1 MFEESIKYLNMP
13 LNLDESQNRAH
24 YYKAECLRS
33 LGDFHD
39 ALQCYE
45 DCLKITK
52 ENTDSFVGKIQCL
65 EELKEYEQALECT
78 KDLLKLDEENE
89 FALKNQNI
97 LMQKLKQQN
106 KKWWQIWN

>member
-1 MFEESIKYLNMP
+1 MKYLNMP
-13 LNLDESQNRAH
+13 LNLDESQNRTH

-39 ALQCYE
+39 VLQCYE

-52 ENTDSFVGKIQCL
+52 ENIDSLVGKIQCL
-65 EELKEYEQALECT
+65 EELKEYEQALEYT
-78 KDLLKLDEENE
+78 KELLKLGKENE